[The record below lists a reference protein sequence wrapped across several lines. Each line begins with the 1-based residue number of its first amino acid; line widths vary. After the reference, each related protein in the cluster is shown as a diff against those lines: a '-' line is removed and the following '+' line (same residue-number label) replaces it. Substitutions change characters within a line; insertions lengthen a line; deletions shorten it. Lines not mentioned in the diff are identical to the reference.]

1 MKMMRSLLC
10 AAAALAVCALPCLAQ
25 SYRYARVGKPDNV
38 TVTSRPGFA
47 LMGGGSDLDEAFK
60 WLCER
65 GAGGDLVVLRSHGS
79 NDYNPY
85 IAKLCHM
92 NSVATLVIGSRVA
105 AEDPFVAS
113 TIAHASAIFIAGGD
127 QGEYTTFWMRT
138 PVQTELNAALKRGV
152 PIGGTSA
159 GLAVLGQF
167 IYTSL
172 GDKPDDPNLDGKTAM
187 ADPYGPRITLDHDF
201 LDIPILK
208 NIITDTHFAKRDRMG
223 RLLTFLARLNEPD
236 GKPLPADAAH
246 VRGIGVQ
253 ERAAVL
259 LEPDGEAR
267 VIGRGGAYFVD
278 AAKASGTVAKATV
291 LTFGPYDVQKVAPG
305 HAFNVKTW
313 SGDATRYSLS
323 VEAGTIRSTQQGGKV
338 Y

>member
-1 MKMMRSLLC
+1 MKMMRPLLC
-10 AAAALAVCALPCLAQ
+10 AAATLAVCALPCLAQ

-38 TVTSRPGFA
+38 TVTPRPGFA

-85 IAKLCHM
+85 IAKLCKM
-92 NSVATLVIGSRVA
+92 NSVATLVIGSRTA

-172 GDKPDDPNLDGKTAM
+172 GDKPDEAIWAIVKNWST
-187 ADPYGPRITLDHDF
+187 RID
-201 LDIPILK
+201 
-208 NIITDTHFAKRDRMG
+208 AKR
-223 RLLTFLARLNEPD
+223 
-236 GKPLPADAAH
+236 AAELGF
-246 VRGIGVQ
+246 VAERSFDEIVQ
-253 ERAAVL
+253 AHIDDEL
-259 LEPDGEAR
+259 
-267 VIGRGGAYFVD
+267 
-278 AAKASGTVAKATV
+278 
-291 LTFGPYDVQKVAPG
+291 
-305 HAFNVKTW
+305 
-313 SGDATRYSLS
+313 
-323 VEAGTIRSTQQGGKV
+323 GGKV
-338 Y
+338 PAL